1 MSVILSVLALLAS
14 LQAAAPPV
22 HPLDALTG
30 DEIALAV
37 RLARADARL
46 ASAAFPSVALLE
58 PAKAD
63 VLAWQPGRA
72 LPRQARIQAMTPA
85 QVYDVVVDLTARRV
99 TSVTERPGVEP
110 SITYSEVEAAGLVL
124 RDRRFVDGLR
134 ARGITDLT
142 KLFCA
147 PFAAGYYAIPAH
159 EGKRLIRVGCFDT
172 RRSTTNVFAW
182 PIERLYGLVDLRRRE
197 VIEVTDGGV
206 VPIAPG
212 DLNYGEAAVGALRPR
227 ASRRGRRSRRARTSG
242 WTDTR

>member
-1 MSVILSVLALLAS
+1 M
-14 LQAAAPPV
+14 
-22 HPLDALTG
+22 
-30 DEIALAV
+30 
-37 RLARADARL
+37 
-46 ASAAFPSVALLE
+46 
-58 PAKAD
+58 
-63 VLAWQPGRA
+63 
-72 LPRQARIQAMTPA
+72 
-85 QVYDVVVDLTARRV
+85 
-99 TSVTERPGVEP
+99 TERPGVEP

-212 DLNYGEAAVGALRPR
+212 DLNYGEAAVGALACPAQADAAGAAAGLERPAGRAHGDVGPVALPRPR
-227 ASRRGRRSRRARTSG
+227 SIRASAR
-242 WTDTR
+242 